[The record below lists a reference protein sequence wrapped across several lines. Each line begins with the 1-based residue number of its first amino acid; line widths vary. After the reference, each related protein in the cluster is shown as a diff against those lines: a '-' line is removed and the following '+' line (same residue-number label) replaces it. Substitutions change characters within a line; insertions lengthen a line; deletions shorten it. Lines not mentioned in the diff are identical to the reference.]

1 VWIYCKI
8 YWIVGENGFAG
19 LAYQPYFHGVFL
31 LPWEKQWDCPA
42 MGLSRNGMGCHFS
55 GKMMRT
61 TRVDF
66 GVAHFEIDPFC

>member
-1 VWIYCKI
+1 MGK
-8 YWIVGENGFAG
+8 
-19 LAYQPYFHGVFL
+19 
-31 LPWEKQWDCPA
+31 A